1 MTIST
6 EALKPRIRTPRRKTV
21 DVPSYL
27 VYETLEGIPVLYKG
41 WQNVLA
47 KNQKFE
53 EIMAY
58 GYLQAL
64 MLTMLKDYLQP
75 LFGKQ
80 YWIIQGE
87 LGLHVAHKTNPS
99 LDLCIFPKAAL
110 YFSEATNNYTTI
122 PPKIVI
128 EVDSK
133 ADIDAFEENQ
143 KGNYYLLKTQ
153 KLLDF
158 GTEQVVWIYTENK
171 KVVIAK
177 PNQPWLTV
185 NWTDE
190 IEIMGHRFTLQSM
203 IDSFEQ
209 ENEQK

>member
-1 MTIST
+1 MTISA
-6 EALKPRIRTPRRKTV
+6 EALKPRIRTSRRKTV

-27 VYETLEGIPVLYKG
+27 FYETLGGVTVLYKG

-47 KNQKFE
+47 KNQKLE
-53 EIMAY
+53 ELIAC

-64 MLTMLKDYLQP
+64 LLTMIKDYLQP
-75 LFGKQ
+75 LFGKKN
-80 YWIIQGE
+80 WIIQGE
-87 LGLHVAHKTNPS
+87 LGLHAAHKTNPS

-110 YFSEATNNYTTI
+110 SFSEATNKYTTI

-133 ADIDAFEENQ
+133 ADIGAFEENE

-153 KLLDF
+153 HLLDF
-158 GTEQVVWIYTENK
+158 GAEQVIWIYTEFK
-171 KVVIAK
+171 KVFIAR

-190 IEIMGHRFTLQSM
+190 IEIMGHRFTIQNM
-203 IDSFEQ
+203 IDSFESD
-209 ENEQK
+209 EQK